1 MCIRDRYKVESDGK
15 NLLMKIYE
23 NFSDKYPYISAPYGV
38 YDGAFYSIRP
48 ALDILNIEE
57 MYGLSLFHDKGLTEE
72 SNHVVFFHKL
82 K

>member
-1 MCIRDRYKVESDGK
+1 MVFMME
-15 NLLMKIYE
+15 L
-23 NFSDKYPYISAPYGV
+23 
-38 YDGAFYSIRP
+38 FYSIRP